1 MGNQILIIDDSPIV
15 CRIIEVGLRRQ
26 GYKVQCYLSGEAAIG
41 MLSSSQSANK
51 EGKRQDW
58 RASHGPY
65 SPCLGEVHVPDLVFV
80 DLVFLKWMAIASFV
94 TCVLNPLLVRL
105 PLSFSQ
111 DVDSLI
117 DKLKGSLVGA
127 SGYVVK
133 PFQVDCLI
141 SIVQSHLGVS
151 AEAGFAPA

>member
-1 MGNQILIIDDSPIV
+1 MGNLVLIIDDSITV
-15 CRIIEVGLRRQ
+15 CKIIETCLHRE
-26 GYKVQCYLSGEAAIG
+26 GYEVQCCLSGEVAIRW
-41 MLSSSQSANK
+41 LASSEA
-51 EGKRQDW
+51 
-58 RASHGPY
+58 
-65 SPCLGEVHVPDLVFV
+65 CIPDLVFV
-80 DLVFLKWMAIASFV
+80 DLCLPQMDGYSVIRHLRSQSAFSQTSFV
-94 TCVLNPLLVRL
+94 I
-105 PLSFSQ
+105 LSRR
-111 DVDSLI
+111 DSLI